1 MRESSIAMSRRQ
13 HLTNDT
19 ESHRVRMRI
28 STAEVASAN
37 KKNVILKNNT
47 PPPPPPTHTYVCIS
61 IIFSFS
67 CNHCHTFEKQK
78 TKVIESFFWGGGGVA
93 NKVYYGRC
101 ANGELENHER
111 GRTVMSDRVLWDAG
125 RETRKQE
132 KKGCDIRL
140 CPFL

>member
-1 MRESSIAMSRRQ
+1 MSRRQ

-28 STAEVASAN
+28 STAEVASA
-37 KKNVILKNNT
+37 KKQNVLFKKNT
-47 PPPPPPTHTYVCIS
+47 PPPQHIRLHKHYLQLLLEPLSYLR
-61 IIFSFS
+61 
-67 CNHCHTFEKQK
+67 E
-78 TKVIESFFWGGGGVA
+78 TKNQGDRKWGGGGVA

-101 ANGELENHER
+101 ANGELENHEG
-111 GRTVMSDRVLWDAG
+111 GRTVMSDGVLWDAG

>member
-28 STAEVASAN
+28 STAEVASAKKQN
-37 KKNVILKNNT
+37 VLFKKNT
-47 PPPPPPTHTYVCIS
+47 PPTHTYVCIS
-61 IIFSFS
+61 IIFNFS
-67 CNHCHTFEKQK
+67 WNHCHTFEKQK
-78 TKVIESFFWGGGGVA
+78 TKVMQSFFGGGGGGVA

-101 ANGELENHER
+101 ANGELENHEG
-111 GRTVMSDRVLWDAG
+111 GRTVMSDGVLRDAG

>member
-28 STAEVASAN
+28 STAEVASA
-37 KKNVILKNNT
+37 KKQNVLFKKNT
-47 PPPPPPTHTYVCIS
+47 PPPLPHTHIRLHKHYLQLLLEPLS
-61 IIFSFS
+61 YLL
-67 CNHCHTFEKQK
+67 E
-78 TKVIESFFWGGGGVA
+78 TKNQGDIKFFFCGGGGVA

-101 ANGELENHER
+101 ANGELENHEG
-111 GRTVMSDRVLWDAG
+111 GRTVMSDGVLRDAG